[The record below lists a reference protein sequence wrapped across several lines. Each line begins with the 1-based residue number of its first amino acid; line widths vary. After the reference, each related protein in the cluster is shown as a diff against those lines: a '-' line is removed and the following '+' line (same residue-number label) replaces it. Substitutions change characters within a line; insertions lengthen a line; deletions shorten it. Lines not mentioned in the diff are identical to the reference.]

1 MRKETPLPK
10 GQLRE
15 SVVFLVCFIL
25 FFYLLARTMGLAN
38 MLNSMM
44 NTAFDLLIN
53 TCFYLMAICVLTG
66 ALSRLLSEFGVIDLI
81 NRLLS
86 PLLEPVYGLPGA
98 ASLGI
103 VTTFLSDNPAIL
115 TLAHDGRFRRLFK
128 RYQLPALTNLGTSFG
143 MGLIV
148 CTYMIGLQSTVG
160 VSLGKAVLVGVLG
173 AVIGSILSTRL
184 MLRFTKRIYGTEEMA
199 APGADA
205 AREEDSPARHAGSA
219 ASRFIDAML
228 EGGKTGVDMGLSII
242 PGVVIICTLVMML
255 TYGPS
260 ASGGYTGAAYEG
272 VALLPAAAE
281 KLRFL
286 LEPLF
291 GFSTSEAISVPVTA
305 LGAAGAA
312 VSVVGQLAAAGAV
325 TANDIAVFT
334 AMCMCWSGYLST
346 HVSMMNS
353 LECNSL
359 VGKAILSHTLGGLLA
374 GMSAHWIYALLS
386 LL

>member
-1 MRKETPLPK
+1 MKKETPLTG

-15 SVVFLVCFIL
+15 SIVFLACLLL
-25 FFYLLARTMGLAN
+25 FFYLPARTMGLAN
-38 MLNSMM
+38 MLGSIM

-66 ALSRLLSEFGVIDLI
+66 ALGRLLSEFGVVDLI

-86 PLLEPVYGLPGA
+86 PLLGPVYGLPGA

-115 TLAHDGRFRRLFK
+115 TLAHDGRFRRLF
-128 RYQLPALTNLGTSFG
+128 RCYQLPALTNLGTSFG

-148 CTYMIGLQSTVG
+148 CTYMVGLQSTVG
-160 VSLGKAVLVGVLG
+160 VPLGRAVLVGVLG

-184 MLRFTKRIYGTEEMA
+184 MLHFTKKLYGTEAMA
-199 APGADA
+199 GAGADA
-205 AREEDSPARHAGSA
+205 AQEEGGPSKHAGGA

-272 VALLPAAAE
+272 VALLPAVAE
-281 KLRFL
+281 RLRFL

-291 GFSTSEAISVPVTA
+291 GLSTPEAISVPVTA

-312 VSVVGQLAAAGAV
+312 VSVVGKLAAAGAV

-353 LECNSL
+353 LGCNSL
-359 VGKAILSHTLGGLLA
+359 VGKALLSHTLGGLLA
-374 GMSAHWIYALLS
+374 GMCAHWIYALLS

>member
-1 MRKETPLPK
+1 MKKETPLPK

-15 SVVFLVCFIL
+15 SIL
-25 FFYLLARTMGLAN
+25 FLTCFLLFFWPLARTMGLAN

-53 TCFYLMAICVLTG
+53 TCFYLMAICVLAG

-86 PLLEPVYGLPGA
+86 PLLGPVYGLPGA

-115 TLAHDGRFRRLFK
+115 TLAHEGRFRRLFR

-148 CTYMIGLQSTVG
+148 CTYMIGLQSSVG
-160 VSLGKAVLVGVLG
+160 ISLGKAVLVGVLG
-173 AVIGSILSTRL
+173 AVVGSILSTRL
-184 MLRFTKRIYGTEEMA
+184 MLRFTKKLYGTEEMA
-199 APGADA
+199 GPGAGQSQPQD
-205 AREEDSPARHAGSA
+205 DPAWHSGSLV
-219 ASRFIDAML
+219 SRFIDAML
-228 EGGKTGVDMGLSII
+228 AGGKTGVDMGLSII

-260 ASGGYTGAAYEG
+260 ATGDYTGAAYEG

-286 LEPLF
+286 LDPLF
-291 GFSTSEAISVPVTA
+291 GLSTPEAISVPVTA

-312 VSVVGQLAAAGAV
+312 VSVVGKLAAAGAV
-325 TANDIAVFT
+325 TGNDIAVFT

-346 HVSMMNS
+346 HVSMMDS
-353 LECNSL
+353 LGCNEL

-374 GMSAHWIYALLS
+374 GMSAHWIYLLLS